1 MGDYD
6 NENFASGSWLGLLF
20 SECPGDQVPRPIY
33 KILSQYELTIREKE
47 RKLTIEYLVQ
57 KNCKTELKITKYRV
71 PDSPIGESDYKEKE
85 KPFEGEWSDAFEKAE
100 LKIMGYE
107 TDLLYL
113 PQEEF
118 DILEKRVIEEV
129 RERLEQE
136 EQKRFFNLP
145 YAIANF
151 EYWRKAAYWNL
162 EEATALIL
170 NKDPKVV
177 TWEKVEPE
185 VYHSKF
191 AKEYAQTRELVNRAA
206 EADILVDKVTPRRFV
221 SWAAEVG
228 LTIPDGLSDLAE
240 DHADNKTSS
249 EATTTKDDIST
260 PANPFPLMDSLQWK
274 EINIIFISDDTVRL
288 IARDKSVL
296 VTYAEMGF
304 KNRRDA
310 KPSKAWEA
318 MLNQFANTETGT
330 KKDYDPNLKSRVKE
344 IRSALKSYFK
354 IDSDPFLPFKDG
366 GWVPR
371 VRIYDKR
378 GTIEYPYEFQGD
390 AADQW
395 LRDNN

>member
-1 MGDYD
+1 MVSRETIIDYLVRK
-6 NENFASGSWLGLLF
+6 NRK
-20 SECPGDQVPRPIY
+20 SELRIVNYRAPDTPPGDDFVKMEQPSKEEESKARLKINSYRLKLGAMPDDEFDVLRKQVI
-33 KILSQYELTIREKE
+33 KEIQEEKE
-47 RKLTIEYLVQ
+47 REESERDFNKPRSMADF
-57 KNCKTELKITKYRV
+57 KYWLMA
-71 PDSPIGESDYKEKE
+71 S
-85 KPFEGEWSDAFEKAE
+85 
-100 LKIMGYE
+100 
-107 TDLLYL
+107 
-113 PQEEF
+113 
-118 DILEKRVIEEV
+118 
-129 RERLEQE
+129 
-136 EQKRFFNLP
+136 
-145 YAIANF
+145 
-151 EYWRKAAYWNL
+151 YWTL
-162 EEATALIL
+162 EEGTALIL
-170 NKDPKVV
+170 DRDPRKVKWPSV
-177 TWEKVEPE
+177 KRD
-185 VYHSKF
+185 VYVSEF
-191 AKEYAQTRELVNRAA
+191 AKKYEQTRELVNRAA